1 MLQQSTFDFLNQL
14 AENNQRDWFH
24 AHALEY
30 AEAKENVLNTAAALL
45 EAIHSFDPSVGFPE
59 PKRCL
64 FRIARDTRFSHDK
77 SPYKT
82 NFGLLLHAA
91 GTKAKQDAPGYYCHI
106 EPNNSFVSCGLYC
119 PPPDVLRI
127 VRQAIVEDWERFH
140 ALLHPSEPVGWTGL
154 YRDEDALKRV
164 PAGYPKEHPAAP
176 YLMLKH
182 FYLHVPLNNRS
193 MQASDMVKTAAAHFK
208 SMQPFNQF
216 IAEHIAEH
224 HE

>member
-1 MLQQSTFDFLNQL
+1 MIQASTLDFLRQL

-24 AHALEY
+24 AHAFEY

-45 EAIHSFDPSVGFPE
+45 EAIHAFDPSVGFPE

-77 SPYKT
+77 SPYKA

-91 GTKAKQDAPGYYCHI
+91 GTKAKQDSPGYYFHI
-106 EPNNSFVSCGLYC
+106 QPEQSFVSCGLYC
-119 PPPDVLRI
+119 PPPEILKA
-127 VRQAIVEDWERFH
+127 VRQAICEDWEAFQ
-140 ALLHPSEPVGWTGL
+140 ALLHPAEPVGWQDL

-164 PAGYPKEHPAAP
+164 PAGYPKDHPAAN

-182 FYLHVPLNNRS
+182 FYLHVPL
-193 MQASDMVKTAAAHFK
+193 SDKVLQGKELVKTAAAHFK

-216 IAEHIAEH
+216 IAKAL
-224 HE
+224 

>member
-1 MLQQSTFDFLNQL
+1 MIQASTLDFLRQL

-24 AHALEY
+24 AHAFEY

-45 EAIHSFDPSVGFPE
+45 EAINTFDPSVGFPE

-77 SPYKT
+77 SPYKP

-91 GTKAKQDAPGYYCHI
+91 GTKAKQDSPGYYFHVQP
-106 EPNNSFVSCGLYC
+106 EQSFVSCGLYC
-119 PPPDVLRI
+119 PPPNILKA
-127 VRQAIVEDWERFH
+127 VRQAICEDWEDFQT
-140 ALLHPSEPVGWTGL
+140 LMHPTEPVGWQDL

-164 PAGYPKEHPAAP
+164 PAGYPKDHPAAS

-182 FYLHVPLNNRS
+182 FYLHIPI
-193 MQASDMVKTAAAHFK
+193 SDKTLQGKDLIKTAATHFK

-216 IAEHIAEH
+216 IAKAVKEA
-224 HE
+224 